1 MQESGGDYGGSDGG
15 FGSSEPRRVAKTGG
29 GGKGNFDKA
38 IDDEIP
44 F

>member
-1 MQESGGDYGGSDGG
+1 MALTVQNQ
-15 FGSSEPRRVAKTGG
+15 RRVAKTGAPKG
-29 GGKGNFDKA
+29 GFDKA